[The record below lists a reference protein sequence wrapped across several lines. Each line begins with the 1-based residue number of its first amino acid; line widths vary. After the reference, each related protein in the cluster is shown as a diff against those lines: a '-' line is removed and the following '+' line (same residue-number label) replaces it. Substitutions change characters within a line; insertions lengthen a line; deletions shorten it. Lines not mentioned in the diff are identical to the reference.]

1 MDKDQF
7 RRSSP
12 VFPMS
17 SAIRLTGLSARQ
29 IRYYEEKLLVS
40 PARSDGGTRL
50 FSMNDLDTL
59 LDIKM
64 YLEKGFKMDRVG
76 EILSSKDVEID
87 IMQLQA
93 RGTTP
98 VNRSDLSRFFKN

>member
-12 VFPMS
+12 VFPIS
-17 SAIRLTGLSARQ
+17 SAIRLTGLTARQ
-29 IRYYEEKLLVS
+29 IRYYEEKKLVT
-40 PARSDGGTRL
+40 PARTEGGTRA

-64 YLEKGFKMDRVG
+64 YMEKGFKMDRIG
-76 EILSSKDVEID
+76 EILRHEDVAVD
-87 IMQLQA
+87 IPQLQA
-93 RGTTP
+93 RGNTP
-98 VNRSDLSRFFKN
+98 INRSDLSRFFK